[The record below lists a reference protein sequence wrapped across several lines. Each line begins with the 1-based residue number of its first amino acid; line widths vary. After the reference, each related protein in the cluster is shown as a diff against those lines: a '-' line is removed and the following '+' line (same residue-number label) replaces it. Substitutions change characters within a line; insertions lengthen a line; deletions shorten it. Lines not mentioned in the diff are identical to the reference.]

1 MRVPSRSP
9 AHVTRTAIARNKL
22 YHRGLESG
30 PAIVMQEYA
39 KDFYFSTAWRACRA
53 SYLKQARGLCE
64 VCLKRG
70 IYTPADTVHHIKHI
84 TPQNITDPTITLSF
98 SNLMAVCRDCHA
110 EMHRGKKRYKVD
122 KFGRVTV

>member
-1 MRVPSRSP
+1 MPSRSP

-22 YHRGLESG
+22 YHRGGLEA

-39 KDFYFSTAWRACRA
+39 KAFYKSKTWQACRA

-64 VCLKRG
+64 SCLKRG
-70 IYTPADTVHHIKHI
+70 VYTPADTVHHIIHI
-84 TPQNITDPTITLSF
+84 TPKNINDPSVTLSF

-110 EMHRGKKRYKVD
+110 EQHRTKRRYKVD
-122 KFGRVTV
+122 KFGRVMA